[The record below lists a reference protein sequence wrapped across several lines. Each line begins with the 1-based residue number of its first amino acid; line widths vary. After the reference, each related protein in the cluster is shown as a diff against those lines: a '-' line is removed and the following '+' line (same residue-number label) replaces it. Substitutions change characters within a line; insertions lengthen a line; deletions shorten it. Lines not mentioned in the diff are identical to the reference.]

1 MLQKLRDQTQS
12 LAFKVLVAILVFV
25 LAVFGFGA
33 FNLFVTGEPEV
44 ARVNGEK
51 ITEVALASETERE
64 RRRIAGQLGDQFDS
78 DLIDPIRLQ
87 SSVLERMIARA
98 VLGQAADDLGVGV
111 SRAQV
116 DQVVVSNP
124 AFQVGESFSPELYRQ
139 AVRSLGYSPQAFLD
153 ETARLMALEQLQV
166 AIMNS
171 AMLTER
177 EVNVHARLLAQQ
189 RDVAYLPFL
198 VERFRAE
205 TNVTDEDVALRYQED
220 ESSYVTPERL
230 EVAYVTLSLDE
241 LLDDDAIEISE
252 DDLIAAYEAERAQA
266 PSEEERHS
274 RHILLQTGP
283 DRDVNAARAELME
296 IRARVEGGED
306 FAGIARELS
315 EDPGSAALGG
325 DLGFAGRG
333 VFDADFEEALFALE
347 DPGAV
352 SEPVETAFGVHLIQL
367 LEVRR
372 SEYPAFEV
380 ARDDLERLLRLD
392 RGRDLYEERV
402 RELDNLAFEQ
412 PDSLDGVAAALGLT
426 VETAADIT
434 RDRGTGPFQQADVR
448 ARLFDSEVLVNRFN
462 SPVLRYGDDRA
473 VVARVTELHPSQ
485 PIPLDEVAEDIR
497 SDIELERARG
507 LVAQASADALARIR
521 AGESASAV
529 AADHGISW
537 QTFEGVRRNDA
548 QIPRSVVQVA
558 FELRRPAE
566 GGRSVGE
573 AVLPAGGHAVVTV
586 PRVPDADVAAL
597 PMSELEGIQGFLANR
612 VAEQEFGALFQAYYE
627 GARIRRAN

>member
-51 ITEVALASETERE
+51 ITETALATETERE
-64 RRRIAGQLGDQFDS
+64 RRRIAGQLGEQFDS

-87 SSVLERMIARA
+87 SSVLERMIARS
-98 VLGQAADDLGVGV
+98 VLGQAAGDLRVGV

-116 DQVVVSNP
+116 DQVVVDNP
-124 AFQVGESFSPELYRQ
+124 AFHVGEAFSPELYRQ

-166 AIMNS
+166 AIMDT
-171 AMLTER
+171 ALLTER
-177 EVNVHARLLAQQ
+177 EVNVHVRLLGQQ

-220 ESSYVTPERL
+220 ESRYVTPERL
-230 EVAYVTLSLDE
+230 DVAYVTLSLE
-241 LLDDDAIEISE
+241 QLLDDAAVGISE
-252 DDLIAAYEAERAQA
+252 DDLLAAYEAERAQA

-283 DRDVNAARAELME
+283 DRDVDAARTALME
-296 IRARVEGGED
+296 IRARVAAGDD
-306 FAGIARELS
+306 FAEIAREVS
-315 EDPGSAALGG
+315 DDPGSAALGG

-333 VFDADFEEALFALE
+333 VFDADFESALFAI
-347 DPGAV
+347 DAPGAV

-380 ARDDLERLLRLD
+380 ARDELERLLRLD
-392 RGRDLYEERV
+392 RARELYEERL

-412 PDSLDGVAAALGLT
+412 PDSLEGVAEALGLT
-426 VETAADIT
+426 IETAADIT
-434 RDRGTGPFQQADVR
+434 RDRGTGPFQEADVR
-448 ARLFDSEVLVNRFN
+448 VRLFDSEVLVNRFN
-462 SPVLRYGDDRA
+462 SPVLRYDDGRA
-473 VVARVTELHPSQ
+473 VVARVTERHPAQ
-485 PIPLDEVAEDIR
+485 PIPLEEVAEEIR
-497 SDIELERARG
+497 SDIEFERARG
-507 LVAQASADALARIR
+507 LVARAAADALARIQ
-521 AGESASAV
+521 AGESAGAV
-529 AADHGISW
+529 AAAHGISW

-558 FELRRPAE
+558 FNLRRPE
-566 GGRSVGE
+566 PGGRSVGE
-573 AVLPAGGHAVVTV
+573 AVLPAGGQAVVTV
-586 PRVPDADVAAL
+586 TRVQDADVAAL
-597 PMSELEGIQGFLANR
+597 PLSELEGMRAFLANR
-612 VAEQEFGALFQAYYE
+612 VAEQEFGALFQTYYE